1 MRIFITGFSGQLG
14 QALATALAGETL
26 YGPDHRALDITDLAA
41 TKRAIADFAPDI
53 VIHAAAMTHVD
64 ECALHPEQAYRVNAL
79 GTRNVALACQATGAT
94 LAYISTNEVFN
105 GFKTEPYWEYDLPD
119 PINAYGRS
127 KLAGEWFT
135 QTLLQRF
142 YIIRTAWLYSRSGA
156 NFLHKILRLADERG
170 ALQVVTDEVS
180 SPTYAP
186 DLAQAIAQLIRTGCY
201 GIYHL
206 VNEGACSR
214 FALARRALELT
225 GRQHVTI
232 QPISRFQY
240 RRPSTPPAYTALRN
254 VAGAE
259 LGIRLRPWEEAL
271 SDFLKHE
278 T

>member
-41 TKRAIADFAPDI
+41 TKRAIADFAPDV

-79 GTRNVALACQATGAT
+79 GTRNVALACQIVGAT

-135 QTLLQRF
+135 QTLLRRF

-156 NFLHKILRLADERG
+156 NFLHKILHLADERG

-186 DLAQAIAQLIRTGCY
+186 DLAQAIAQLIRTECY

-232 QPISRFQY
+232 RPISRFQY

-254 VAGAE
+254 FAGAE

-271 SDFLKHE
+271 AEFLLQE

>member
-41 TKRAIADFAPDI
+41 TQRAIANFAPDI

-170 ALQVVTDEVS
+170 ALQVVTDEAS

-225 GRQHVTI
+225 GRQPVTI

-254 VAGAE
+254 FAGAE

>member
-1 MRIFITGFSGQLG
+1 LG

-41 TKRAIADFAPDI
+41 TKRAIANFAPDI

-254 VAGAE
+254 FAGAE

>member
-26 YGPDHRALDITDLAA
+26 YGPDHRALDITDLVA

>member
-26 YGPDHRALDITDLAA
+26 YGPDHRTLDITDLAA
-41 TKRAIADFAPDI
+41 TQRAISDFAPDV
-53 VIHAAAMTHVD
+53 VIHAAAMTQVD
-64 ECALHPEQAYRVNAL
+64 ECALHPERAYRVNAL
-79 GTRNVALACQATGAT
+79 GTRNVALACQITGAT

-142 YIIRTAWLYSRSGA
+142 YIIRTAWLYSHTGS

-186 DLAQAIAQLIRTGCY
+186 DLAQAIAQLIRTECY

-254 VAGAE
+254 FAGAE

-271 SDFLKHE
+271 AEFLLQP
-278 T
+278 

>member
-14 QALATALAGETL
+14 QALATALADETL

-41 TKRAIADFAPDI
+41 TKRAITDFAPDI
-53 VIHAAAMTHVD
+53 VIHAAALTRVD

-79 GTRNVALACQATGAT
+79 GTRNVALACQAAGAT

-254 VAGAE
+254 FAGAE

>member
-14 QALATALAGETL
+14 QALATALAGEIL

-53 VIHAAAMTHVD
+53 VIHAAALTRVD
-64 ECALHPEQAYRVNAL
+64 ECALHPERAYRVNAL

-142 YIIRTAWLYSRSGA
+142 YIIRTAWLYSRSGS
-156 NFLHKILRLADERG
+156 NFIHKILRLADERG

-186 DLAQAIAQLIRTGCY
+186 DLAQAIAQLIRTECY

-214 FALARRALELT
+214 FVLARRALELT

-254 VAGAE
+254 FAGAE

-271 SDFLKHE
+271 AEFLR
-278 T
+278 

>member
-26 YGPDHRALDITDLAA
+26 YGPGHRTLDITDLAA

-186 DLAQAIAQLIRTGCY
+186 DLAQAIAQLIRTECY

-254 VAGAE
+254 FAGAE

-271 SDFLKHE
+271 SDFLKRE

>member
-41 TKRAIADFAPDI
+41 TKRAIANFAPDI

-254 VAGAE
+254 FAGAE

>member
-14 QALATALAGETL
+14 QALATVLADETL

-41 TKRAIADFAPDI
+41 TKQAIADFAPDI

-170 ALQVVTDEVS
+170 VLQVVTDEVS

-186 DLAQAIAQLIRTGCY
+186 DLAQAIAQLIRTECY

-254 VAGAE
+254 FAGAE

-271 SDFLKHE
+271 SDFLKRE

>member
-14 QALATALAGETL
+14 QALATALAGEIL

-53 VIHAAAMTHVD
+53 VIHAAAMTQVD

-142 YIIRTAWLYSRSGA
+142 YIIRTAWLYSHSGS
-156 NFLHKILRLADERG
+156 NFIHKILRLADERG

-186 DLAQAIAQLIRTGCY
+186 DLAQAIAQLIRTECY

-254 VAGAE
+254 FAGAE

-271 SDFLKHE
+271 AEFLRQE
-278 T
+278 Q

>member
-14 QALATALAGETL
+14 QALAAALAGETL

-41 TKRAIADFAPDI
+41 TQRAIADFAPDV
-53 VIHAAAMTHVD
+53 VIHAAAMTQVD

-79 GTRNVALACQATGAT
+79 GTRNVALACQATRAT

-105 GFKTEPYWEYDLPD
+105 GFKTEPYWEYDPPD

-142 YIIRTAWLYSRSGA
+142 YIIRTAWLYSHSGA

-170 ALQVVTDEVS
+170 VLRVVTDEVS

-186 DLAQAIAQLIRTGCY
+186 DLAQAIAQLIRTECY

-254 VAGAE
+254 FAGAE

-271 SDFLKHE
+271 AEFLQQE
-278 T
+278 P

>member
-14 QALATALAGETL
+14 RALATALAGETL
-26 YGPDHRALDITDLAA
+26 YGPDRQTLDITDLAA
-41 TKRAIADFAPDI
+41 TKRAITDFAPDV
-53 VIHAAAMTHVD
+53 VIHTAAMTQVD
-64 ECALHPEQAYRVNAL
+64 ECALHPDQAYRVNAL
-79 GTRNVALACQATGAT
+79 GTRNVALACQMAGAS

-105 GFKTEPYWEYDLPD
+105 GFKTEPYLEYDFPD

-142 YIIRTAWLYSRSGA
+142 YIIRTAWLYSHSGS

-170 ALQVVTDEVS
+170 ALWVVTDEVS

-186 DLAQAIAQLIRTGCY
+186 DLAQAIAQLIRTECY

-254 VAGAE
+254 FAGAE

-271 SDFLKHE
+271 AEFLRQE
-278 T
+278 Q

>member
-1 MRIFITGFSGQLG
+1 MRIFITGISGQLG
-14 QALATALAGETL
+14 QALVTALAGATVF
-26 YGPDHRALDITDLAA
+26 GPDREALDISDLTA
-41 TKRAIADFAPDI
+41 TKRAIADFAPEV

-64 ECALHPEQAYRVNAL
+64 ECALHPEQAYRINAL

-105 GFKTEPYWEYDLPD
+105 GFKSEPYLEYDVPD

-135 QTLLQRF
+135 QTLLNRF
-142 YIIRTAWLYSRSGA
+142 YIIRTAWLFSRSGA
-156 NFLHKILRLADERG
+156 NFIHKILRLADEHG
-170 ALQVVTDEVS
+170 SLQVVTDEVS

-186 DLAQAIAQLIRTGCY
+186 DLAQAIARLIQTDGY

-206 VNEGACSR
+206 VNEGGCSR

-225 GRQHVTI
+225 GRQHVAL
-232 QPISRFQY
+232 QPISRAQY
-240 RRPSTPPAYTALRN
+240 RRPSTPPAYTILRN
-254 VAGAE
+254 FAAAE
-259 LGIRLRPWEEAL
+259 MGIRLRPWEEAL
-271 SDFLKHE
+271 ADFLKRE